1 MLRQIKVG
9 DRCPDT
15 LPSGEGLVLSM
26 SASGLQGIIK
36 LADISRE
43 ELKALKGPLELGVA
57 LVEECWPFVI
67 VRFGKALELD
77 SLLVLPPGEQREA
90 MRRKWN
96 SFVLY
101 VVEAPHNIVRSIRL
115 LGLDPELVK
124 LLQQA
129 TLQPEDTVELQRK
142 LRDLYSRYS
151 TEQLWGMAQRQHF
164 A

>member
-9 DRCPDT
+9 DRWPDT

-43 ELKALKGPLELGVA
+43 ELKALKGPLEIGVA
-57 LVEECWPFVI
+57 LVEECWPFV
-67 VRFGKALELD
+67 VMRFGKALDMD

-96 SFVLY
+96 AFTLY
-101 VVEAPHNIVRSIRL
+101 VVEAPHNIVRHIRL
-115 LGLDPELVK
+115 LGLSPELVE
-124 LLQQA
+124 LLRQA
-129 TLQPEDTVELQRK
+129 LQQPEDIVQLQRK
-142 LRDLYSRYS
+142 HYELYSSYDTDR
-151 TEQLWGMAQRQHF
+151 LWQMARRQQF
-164 A
+164 S

>member
-1 MLRQIKVG
+1 MLRAIRVG
-9 DRCPDT
+9 DRWPDS

-43 ELKALKGPLELGVA
+43 ELKALKGPLDLGVA
-57 LVEECWPFVI
+57 LVEECWPFVV

-90 MRRKWN
+90 MRREWN

-115 LGLDPELVK
+115 LGLSPELVK

-151 TEQLWGMAQRQHF
+151 TGQLWGMAQRQHF
-164 A
+164 T